1 MSLAP
6 KGEEGRTSA
15 FRTAATNLGTSMGT
29 VFLAT
34 IFFSTATASMSDE
47 NRSTGLSV
55 DRATYIAKAVIEG
68 ASSEEVASQYS
79 VPVALVDEV
88 TSYERQAAVEGFRA
102 QGVGSGFMLLAA
114 AGIFYVARRRIDGN
128 EAAIERRVTEPV

>member
-1 MSLAP
+1 
-6 KGEEGRTSA
+6 
-15 FRTAATNLGTSMGT
+15 
-29 VFLAT
+29 
-34 IFFSTATASMSDE
+34 MSDE

-55 DRATYIAKAVIEG
+55 DRATHIAKAVIEG

-114 AGIFYVARRRIDGN
+114 AGIFYVARRRIDGT